1 MRIPVLRRAAAAM
14 AVVAILLLA
23 ASHSA
28 AERTR
33 FWRQSSFEEFD
44 KGTAQ
49 GVALR
54 SDGKLMLAPRFVS
67 FADPNL
73 AYVWAARTDSRGRLY
88 VAGGSSARVLR
99 FDAEGQATTVFES
112 AEMTAQAI
120 AFDARDNLYVGTS
133 PDGKVY
139 RITPA
144 GQQTVLYE
152 PGTKYIWDIVAAPD
166 GTVYVATGDK
176 GEVFA
181 VGPDGKGRLYYQS
194 EETHARS
201 LALDRQGRLLV
212 GTEPN
217 GLIVR
222 LEPVAGQDAPRAF
235 VLYETDRKE
244 VTALAIGRDGN
255 LYAASLGAKSR
266 IPAPPTVTQPA
277 VQPPTPPQQL
287 QQQTQPQPGAQ
298 QQQQLQQQLQQQVT
312 SFIPFRAVSG
322 GSEVYR
328 IAADGSPEVLWS
340 SREDLVYALGFAPT
354 GKLLLGTGN
363 RGIVFQLEGDGVYSN
378 LAKTSSGQVTALA
391 AGSDGRVWVATAN
404 PGYVFSLGPDYE
416 TEGTFESQPFD
427 ARIFS
432 EWGRISWWGE
442 NGSTNGKVSLFVR
455 SGNTSNPERNW
466 SPWAGPYTD
475 AAGAAVAAPPARFV
489 QWKAV
494 FRSADGQ
501 GRASRPGETP
511 NLVWVSLAY
520 LRKNVAPVVDAVVLQ
535 EPGVRVVGFT
545 PPQQAAAAQPV
556 PLRLPQSGQAAVS
569 FGPGASAAA
578 AAAAAQQPQPTPRR
592 PEPPLQGF
600 AQRGTQSVI
609 WTANDENEDDLR
621 YSVYYRGEG
630 EREWKPLAENLDQR
644 FHSWDTT
651 AMPDGAYYLRLV
663 ASDAASNP
671 AGAALSAERVSER
684 FLVDNTPPEIV
695 GLEAAPQSREARVR
709 FTARDSA
716 TPLLRAEYSLNA
728 GEWRQVLPA
737 DRVMDSREESFEFTV
752 PDLSPGEHTLAVRVF
767 DQFENVAAAKVTFTV
782 AAPRR

>member
-1 MRIPVLRRAAAAM
+1 MRIPSLRRAAAAL
-14 AVVAILLLA
+14 AVAAILLLA
-23 ASHSA
+23 ASPSA

-54 SDGKLMLAPRFVS
+54 SDGKLMLAPRFAS

-88 VAGGSSARVLR
+88 VAGGSSAQVLR
-99 FDAEGQATTVFES
+99 FDAAGKAATVFES
-112 AEMTAQAI
+112 AEMAAQAI

-144 GQQTVLYE
+144 GQQSVLYE
-152 PGTKYIWDIVAAPD
+152 PGTKYIWDIVVAPD

-181 VGPDGKGRLYYQS
+181 VSPDGKGRLYYQS

-212 GTEPN
+212 GTEPS

-244 VTALAIGRDGN
+244 VTALAIGRDGS

-266 IPAPPTVTQPA
+266 ISAPPTITPPVAPQPA
-277 VQPPTPPQQL
+277 P
-287 QQQTQPQPGAQ
+287 QQTQPQAQQPGAQ
-298 QQQQLQQQLQQQVT
+298 PQQQLQPQIQQQVT
-312 SFIPFRAVSG
+312 SFVPFRAVSG

-328 IAADGSPEVLWS
+328 VAADGAPEVLWS
-340 SREDLVYALGFAPT
+340 SREDLVYALGFAST

-363 RGIVFQLEGDGVYSN
+363 RGIVYQLEGDGVYSS
-378 LAKTSSGQVTALA
+378 LAKTSSGQVTALT
-391 AGSDGRVWVATAN
+391 AGPDGRVWVATAN
-404 PGYVFSLGPDYE
+404 PGNVFSLGPDYE

-475 AAGAAVAAPPARFV
+475 AEGAAVAAPPARFV

-501 GRASRPGETP
+501 GRASGPGETP

-520 LRKNVAPVVDAVVLQ
+520 LRKNVAPVIDAVVLQ
-535 EPGVRVVGFT
+535 DPGVRVVGFT
-545 PPQQAAAAQPV
+545 PPQQASAAQPV
-556 PLRLPQSGQAAVS
+556 PLRLPQSGQPAVS
-569 FGPGASAAA
+569 FGPGAAAA
-578 AAAAAQQPQPTPRR
+578 ASASAAQQPQPTSRR

-609 WTANDENEDDLR
+609 WAANDENEDDLR
-621 YSVYYRGEG
+621 YSVFYRGEG
-630 EREWKPLAENLDQR
+630 EREWKLLAENLEQR

-651 AMPDGAYYLRLV
+651 AMPDGAYYLRIV

-671 AGAALSAERVSER
+671 AGAALTAERVSER
-684 FLVDNTPPEIV
+684 FLVDNTPPAIAD
-695 GLEAAPQSREARVR
+695 LAAAPRSREARVR

-728 GEWRQVLPA
+728 GEWRQLLPA
-737 DRVMDSREESFEFTV
+737 DRVMDSREENFEFTV
-752 PDLSPGEHTLAVRVF
+752 ADLAPGEHTVAVRVF

>member
-1 MRIPVLRRAAAAM
+1 MRIPVLRRAAAVA
-14 AVVAILLLA
+14 AILLFA
-23 ASHSA
+23 AGYAA

-33 FWRQSSFEEFD
+33 FWRQSSFDEFD

-73 AYVWAARTDSRGRLY
+73 AYVWAARTDSRGRLH

-99 FDAEGQATTVFES
+99 FDAEGKATTVFES
-112 AEMTAQAI
+112 AEMAAQAI

-144 GQQTVLYE
+144 GQQSVLYE
-152 PGTKYIWDIVAAPD
+152 PGAKYIWDLVVAPD
-166 GTVYVATGDK
+166 GTLYVATGDK

-181 VGPDGKGRLYYQS
+181 IGPDGRGRLFFQS

-222 LEPVAGQDAPRAF
+222 LEPVAGQQAPRPF

-244 VTALAIGRDGN
+244 VTALAIDRDGN

-266 IPAPPTVTQPA
+266 VAVPPTLPQPA
-277 VQPPTPPQQL
+277 VAPPAPQPS
-287 QQQTQPQPGAQ
+287 QTQAQQPGAQ
-298 QQQQLQQQLQQQVT
+298 QAQPLQQQIQQQVT
-312 SFIPFRAVSG
+312 TFVPFRAVSG

-328 IAADGSPEVLWS
+328 LAADGAPEVLWS
-340 SREDLVYALGFAPT
+340 SREELVYALGFSPA

-378 LAKTSSGQVTALA
+378 LAKTSSGQVTAMA
-391 AGSDGRVWVATAN
+391 AGPDGRVWVATAN
-404 PGYVFSLGPDYE
+404 PGNVFSLGPDYE

-427 ARIFS
+427 ARIFA

-442 NGSTNGKVSLFVR
+442 NGSTNGKVSLYVR

-475 AAGAAVAAPPARFV
+475 AEGASVAAPAARFA

-520 LRKNVAPVVDAVVLQ
+520 LRKNVAPVIDAVVLQ
-535 EPGVRVVGFT
+535 DPGVRVMGFT

-556 PLRLPQSGQAAVS
+556 PLRLPPSGAS
-569 FGPGASAAA
+569 GTGFGPGVSSATGAS
-578 AAAAAQQPQPTPRR
+578 AAQQPQPSPRR
-592 PEPPLQGF
+592 AEPPLQGF

-609 WTANDENEDDLR
+609 WTATDENEDDLR
-621 YSVYYRGEG
+621 YSVYYRGES
-630 EREWKPLAENLDQR
+630 EREWKLLAENLEQR

-651 AMPDGAYYLRLV
+651 AMPDGAYYLRIV
-663 ASDAASNP
+663 ATDAPSNP
-671 AGAALSAERVSER
+671 AGAALTAQRVSER
-684 FLVDNTPPEIV
+684 FLVDNTPPEIA
-695 GLEAAPQSREARVR
+695 GLAAVAESRQARVR

-752 PDLSPGEHTLAVRVF
+752 AELVPGEHTIAVRVF
-767 DQFENVAAAKVTFTV
+767 DQFDNVAAAKVTFT
-782 AAPRR
+782 ASAPRR